1 MKLEDLKKKFIDFYG
16 GGDIEYFFSPSRVN
30 LIGEHIDYNGGKVLP
45 LAIEIG
51 TYGLVRKR
59 DDKLLNFASLN
70 MDLKVKTSLEDI
82 VYKKED
88 GWANYPK
95 GVILLLME
103 EGFKAGG
110 MDILIYGNIPNGA
123 GLSSSASLELLMA
136 EIVNNLFN
144 GGKIDP
150 IKLVK
155 VSQRAENEFVGVNC
169 GIMDQFI
176 IGMGKKDK
184 AILLDTDT
192 LDFNYVD
199 MDLKDYT
206 LVIMNTNKRRELS
219 DSKYNERRDECERAL
234 EILKKHKSI
243 RNLCDLSIGDFEE
256 VKHHLKDDVLER
268 RAEHVVY
275 ENQRVY
281 EAYRAL
287 KEGRIKEV
295 GQLLKKSHNS
305 LKNLYE
311 VTGDELDAI
320 VDIANRSQ
328 YSVGSRMT
336 GAGFGG
342 CAISIVEKDKVK
354 EFIEEV
360 GRAYKEKIGYSAEFY
375 QSDAGDGTKK
385 ILEETLK
392 NIK

>member
-1 MKLEDLKKKFIDFYG
+1 MEIQDLKKEFINLYG
-16 GGDIEYFFSPSRVN
+16 DGDIECFFSPSRVN

-51 TYGLVRKR
+51 TYGLVRRR
-59 DDKLLNFASLN
+59 DDEVLNFISLN
-70 MDLKVKTSLEDI
+70 MDLKIKTEIGNI

-95 GVILLLME
+95 GVISIMME

-136 EIVNNLFN
+136 EMLNSLFN
-144 GGKIDP
+144 AGKIDP

-155 VSQRAENEFVGVNC
+155 ISQRAENEFVGVNC

-192 LDFNYVD
+192 LDFSYVD

-234 EILKKHKSI
+234 DILEKHKSI
-243 RNLCDLSIGDFEE
+243 RNLCDLSPEEFEQI
-256 VKHHLKDDVLER
+256 KYNLRDDVLER

-275 ENQRVY
+275 ENARVY
-281 EAYRAL
+281 RAYDAL
-287 KEGRIKEV
+287 KKGDIKHV
-295 GQLLKKSHNS
+295 GELLKQSHKS
-305 LKNLYE
+305 LKDLYE
-311 VTGDELDAI
+311 VTGEELDTI
-320 VDIANRSQ
+320 VDIANRSKF
-328 YSVGSRMT
+328 SVGSRMT

-342 CAISIVEKDKVK
+342 CAISIVEKDKAGQ
-354 EFIEEV
+354 FIEEV
-360 GRAYKEKIGYSAEFY
+360 GAAYKKAIGYEAEFY
-375 QSDAGDGTKK
+375 QSDVGDGTKK
-385 ILEETLK
+385 ISENQLK
-392 NIK
+392 

>member
-82 VYKKED
+82 VSKKED